1 MFQIYAYNIRII
13 NPITVLILKM
23 CFLKLRQIVN
33 TFNFVQY
40 DLISQYNESGVWY
53 KFFGITYAMIVD
65 L

>member
-33 TFNFVQY
+33 TFNFVQC
-40 DLISQYNESGVWY
+40 DLISQYNESGV
-53 KFFGITYAMIVD
+53 
-65 L
+65 